1 MFVAEQ
7 PVVTA
12 APRPYVVRV
21 HRRSAHER
29 QPQHPYPQPQAQAR
43 PAPQATAPT
52 PPFNAPAARRIRAA
66 LGMEPEHVAYGMRSS
81 YGLPYVTP
89 DLVAAWERGAASP
102 TGPELTALAG
112 VLWCSAGELI
122 SSPRTLREHRMA
134 QGIAAEDVA
143 RAVGLELAPYL
154 GMEETGEWRGTDRQ
168 AAALAT
174 VLDLTLPELTT
185 VTGRETRLGELLRG
199 AVTTRWQAHV
209 RPIAKLLA
217 LDRHLDKQADRH
229 LDRHLLEDVL
239 QELHADYQG
248 LMAATLTWANGTA
261 ATDSGDAG
269 RDFLDGIVDRF
280 WSLVRRTASY

>member
-1 MFVAEQ
+1 M
-7 PVVTA
+7 
-12 APRPYVVRV
+12 

-29 QPQHPYPQPQAQAR
+29 QPQHPYPQPHAQAR
-43 PAPQATAPT
+43 PASQATAPA
-52 PPFNAPAARRIRAA
+52 PPFNAPAARRLRAA
-66 LGMEPEHVAYGMRSS
+66 LGMEPVHVAHGLRSS

-89 DLVAAWERGAASP
+89 DLVAAWERGAVSP

-134 QGIAAEDVA
+134 RGIAPEDVA
-143 RAVGLELAPYL
+143 RAVGLELSSYL
-154 GMEETGEWRGTDRQ
+154 RMEETGEWRGTDRQ

-185 VTGRETRLGELLRG
+185 VTGREAKLRDLLGS

-209 RPIAKLLA
+209 RPVAKLLA
-217 LDRHLDKQADRH
+217 LDRQ
-229 LDRHLLEDVL
+229 LLEDVL
-239 QELHADYQG
+239 QELHTDYQG
-248 LMAATLTWANGTA
+248 LMTATLTWANGTA

-269 RDFLDGIVDRF
+269 RDFLDGIVDHF
-280 WSLVRRTASY
+280 WSLVRRTAPY

>member
-29 QPQHPYPQPQAQAR
+29 QPQHPYPHPHSNPRPYAHADTDPQAAA
-43 PAPQATAPT
+43 PA
-52 PPFNAPAARRIRAA
+52 PPFNAPAARQLRVA
-66 LGMEPEHVAYGMRSS
+66 LGMGPEHVAYGMRSS

-89 DLVAAWERGAASP
+89 DLVAAWEGGAVSP

-112 VLWCSAGELI
+112 VLWCSVGELVTA
-122 SSPRTLREHRMA
+122 PRTLREHRTA

-143 RAVGLELAPYL
+143 RAVGLELSSYL

-168 AAALAT
+168 SAALAT
-174 VLDLTLPELTT
+174 VLDLSLPELTT
-185 VTGRETRLGELLRG
+185 VTGRETKLRELLHS

-209 RPIAKLLA
+209 RPITKMLA
-217 LDRHLDKQADRH
+217 

-239 QELHADYQG
+239 QEMHTDYQG
-248 LMAATLTWANGTA
+248 LMTATLTWANGTA
-261 ATDSGDAG
+261 ATDTGDAG
-269 RDFLDGIVDRF
+269 RDYLDRITDHF
-280 WSLVRRTASY
+280 WSLVRRTAPY